1 MNQSKKNILTLID
14 LLLLSYMQTE
24 SDYSPDE
31 MWNVEDLLEDIKNR
45 WGGKLRQLFR
55 TWEREHEIDG

>member
-1 MNQSKKNILTLID
+1 
-14 LLLLSYMQTE
+14 MQTE